1 LINFCIVSFIGKNL
15 STLGFSLAC
24 IFAAS
29 DPRDQTSPQ
38 ALFTIVFLDHGSA
51 ALGMDSVFH
60 LSSILAKSYD
70 KNMRTTTPRTSRLL
84 GFTLIELLVVIAVIG
99 ILAGLVLQTAGYAQ
113 KKGARSR
120 AEAEIAALSAA
131 LENYKSDKGD
141 YPKWTNTTTTSSGN
155 NAFVRAELAPSTNN
169 STNNKIYFE
178 FSKKMGTN
186 SDASETN
193 QSILDPFGNAY
204 GYQYPGD
211 TNRSGT
217 NFFDLWSSGGG
228 TNSNQW
234 IKNW

>member
-1 LINFCIVSFIGKNL
+1 MIESLSVHEDAFRLSFIDLMGLNRVMPTD
-15 STLGFSLAC
+15 TLR
-24 IFAAS
+24 
-29 DPRDQTSPQ
+29 P
-38 ALFTIVFLDHGSA
+38 
-51 ALGMDSVFH
+51 
-60 LSSILAKSYD
+60 
-70 KNMRTTTPRTSRLL
+70 SRLS
-84 GFTLIELLVVIAVIG
+84 GFTLIELLVVISVIA

-113 KKGARSR
+113 KKGGRSR

-131 LENYKSDKGD
+131 LENYKSDNGA
-141 YPKWTNTTTTSSGN
+141 YPDGTNTTTTGSGN
-155 NAFVRAELAPSTNN
+155 NAFLRAKLAPS
-169 STNNKIYFE
+169 SGKIYFE

-186 SDASETN
+186 SDASATN
-193 QSILDPFGNAY
+193 QSVLDPFGNAY